1 MEWVAIAWPVFLVV
15 LIVRGLLS
23 AFTKVLYRK
32 RPMISLGLGEH
43 RIIRGDASFNERL
56 QVLGSS
62 LFSGMF
68 SLNVYLLTALIAS
81 CIYGVQ
87 KYL

>member
-1 MEWVAIAWPVFLVV
+1 MEWVSIAWPVFLVV

-32 RPMISLGLGEH
+32 RPTISLGMAEN

-56 QVLGSS
+56 QVLGAS

-68 SLNVYLLTALIAS
+68 SLNVYLLTALVAS
-81 CIYGVQ
+81 CIYGIQ

>member
-1 MEWVAIAWPVFLVV
+1 MEWVSIVWPVLLGVLVT
-15 LIVRGLLS
+15 RALLS

-32 RPMISLGLGEH
+32 RPTISLGIEEH
-43 RIIRGDASFNERL
+43 RIVRGDASFNERL
-56 QVLGSS
+56 QVFGGA

-68 SLNVYLLTALIAS
+68 SLNVYLLSALIAS
-81 CIYGVQ
+81 CIYGIA

>member
-32 RPMISLGLGEH
+32 RPTISLGLGEH

-56 QVLGSS
+56 QVLGGS

-68 SLNVYLLTALIAS
+68 SLNVYMLTALIAS
-81 CIYGVQ
+81 CIYGMQ